1 MVMVEA
7 LKHRLNRGLGKAF
20 CALAPQ
26 ATNPL
31 VVYSGASSPNVVAHY
46 ADTEIWA
53 GGCPC

>member
-1 MVMVEA
+1 MVEA

-53 GGCPC
+53 GGRPC